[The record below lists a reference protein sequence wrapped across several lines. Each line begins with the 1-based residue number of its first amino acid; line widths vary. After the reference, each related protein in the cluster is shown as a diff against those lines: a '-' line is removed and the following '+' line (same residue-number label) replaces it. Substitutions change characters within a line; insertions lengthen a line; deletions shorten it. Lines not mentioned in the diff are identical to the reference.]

1 MTAKR
6 KKGRPNTCKIIV
18 VNGENRKVC
27 FDRKG
32 RVKSNTLNG
41 IKRKR

>member
-1 MTAKR
+1 MSAKR
-6 KKGRPNTCKIIV
+6 KKGRPNTCKIVV
-18 VNGENRKVC
+18 VNGESRKVC

-32 RVKSNTLNG
+32 RIKSNTKGG